1 MTGSDKKEITKLR
14 SKVKT
19 SRCITFSLLLSCI
32 SFLWFSILEAQEIYI
47 ISNASLQISF
57 DDVKNAYL
65 GKLSQLGGE
74 KLMLLEPPIES
85 PAKQKFLREVLG
97 MDIQSYR
104 KIWLTKLMAGE
115 NPPQVKSEDE
125 IIKEVSEKKS
135 AIGYVT
141 KKVEDKSVRIITVL
155 K

>member
-1 MTGSDKKEITKLR
+1 
-14 SKVKT
+14 
-19 SRCITFSLLLSCI
+19 
-32 SFLWFSILEAQEIYI
+32 
-47 ISNASLQISF
+47 
-57 DDVKNAYL
+57 
-65 GKLSQLGGE
+65 
-74 KLMLLEPPIES
+74 
-85 PAKQKFLREVLG
+85 
-97 MDIQSYR
+97 
-104 KIWLTKLMAGE
+104 MAGE